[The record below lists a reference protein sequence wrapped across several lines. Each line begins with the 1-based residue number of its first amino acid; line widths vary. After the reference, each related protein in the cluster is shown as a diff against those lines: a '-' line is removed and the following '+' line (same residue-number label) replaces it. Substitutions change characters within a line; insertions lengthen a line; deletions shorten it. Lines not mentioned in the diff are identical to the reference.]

1 MYKEIAEAWA
11 TALESGDYVQSFKTL
26 SDGYTVDG
34 VPRMCAKGV
43 LYDVHRKLCHAHDVD
58 ELDFS
63 PSSFHLAQ
71 WANTQSISLLID
83 AGEDGPNTVTFLND
97 IEKMEFKVLADI
109 IREKS
114 EEI

>member
-1 MYKEIAEAWA
+1 MKKEIAEAWA
-11 TALESGDYVQSFKTL
+11 TALESGDYVQCFQTIE
-26 SDGYTVDG
+26 DGCTVDG

-43 LYDVHRKLCHAHDVD
+43 LYDMHRKLCCTDD
-58 ELDFS
+58 EGSLS
-63 PSSFHLAQ
+63 VSSMHLAH
-71 WANTQSISLLID
+71 WANTKSLSLLID
-83 AGEDGPNTVTFLND
+83 AGQDGPNTVTYLND